1 MSLDGVEAYK
11 FRKSFSKI
19 PSVLEIPHLL
29 EVQIDSYREFLQANT
44 DPNSRLEFGLHNAF
58 KTVFPIEDYNEKAS
72 LEYISY
78 RLDRPKYEAV
88 ECRLKGYTYVAPLYV
103 TFRLVIWDTETSDER
118 TIRDVKEQE
127 VYFGE
132 IPLMTPNG
140 SFIVNGTERVIVNQ
154 LHRSPG
160 VFFDQVKNKDNSA
173 GRSS

>member
-29 EVQIDSYREFLQANT
+29 EVQVESYKEFLQADI
-44 DPNSRLEFGLHNAF
+44 DPENRQDIGLHNAF
-58 KTVFPIEDYNEKAS
+58 KMVFPIEDYNEKAS

-78 RLDRPKYEAV
+78 RFDRPKYEAV

-103 TFRLVIWDTETSDER
+103 TFRLVIWDTESGDER

-140 SFIVNGTERVIVNQ
+140 SFIVPT
-154 LHRSPG
+154 
-160 VFFDQVKNKDNSA
+160 FFTL
-173 GRSS
+173 

>member
-19 PSVLEIPHLL
+19 PYVLNIPHLL
-29 EVQIDSYREFLQANT
+29 EVQIESYKEFLQADTEPENRV
-44 DPNSRLEFGLHNAF
+44 DIGLHNAF
-58 KTVFPIEDYNEKAS
+58 KNVFPIEDYNEKAS

-103 TFRLVIWDTETSDER
+103 TFRLVIWDTETGDER

-132 IPLMTPNG
+132 IPLMTPKEP
-140 SFIVNGTERVIVNQ
+140 F
-154 LHRSPG
+154 
-160 VFFDQVKNKDNSA
+160 
-173 GRSS
+173 